1 MGKRPRDEMEIE
13 SVEEIQ
19 PINANPSKKRKI
31 TLLDEPLSN
40 STLATDTQSS
50 SDLNSN
56 SKSPED
62 PSTASSEL
70 IVVDDDDEDDQ
81 DMICEGMSATISYLD
96 IQPIA
101 THEQASVSGQSSLQ
115 PQNLLS
121 EIDDHFDNNI
131 VSIPMSPMN
140 EEEEVEDIKLP
151 PPATPI
157 STMKKKKKF
166 VAISPALSH
175 LSEGDDPLPKTT
187 NSRIRK
193 AIKKSNKPKLTQK

>member
-81 DMICEGMSATISYLD
+81 DMVGDGMNETISYLD

-101 THEQASVSGQSSLQ
+101 TQEPLSGQSSLQ

-140 EEEEVEDIKLP
+140 EEEEVCCHI
-151 PPATPI
+151 AGII
-157 STMKKKKKF
+157 SF
-166 VAISPALSH
+166 
-175 LSEGDDPLPKTT
+175 E
-187 NSRIRK
+187 RRR
-193 AIKKSNKPKLTQK
+193 